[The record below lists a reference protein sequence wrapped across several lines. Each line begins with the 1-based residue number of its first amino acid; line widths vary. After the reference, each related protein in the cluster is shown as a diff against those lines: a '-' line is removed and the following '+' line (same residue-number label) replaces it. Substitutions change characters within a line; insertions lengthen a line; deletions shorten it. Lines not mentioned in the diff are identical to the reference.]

1 LATASAT
8 VELPRAYVWRVAPEL
23 NASKR
28 SRLDALQDE
37 WTRLLPKA
45 FDWFWQPFLRGGL
58 LPHNP
63 ARSGPKS
70 TFPATQL
77 VTSQK
82 DLMAVAIQG
91 QAKSWASNLK
101 NRVARSLMR
110 SFSLAQDEQLRRELL
125 WINAMRAWLLPYP
138 EQCATLAAAPA
149 KKDKLLSL
157 SKQAS
162 RVMRKLVRRYIER
175 QRLPDPMQLPLQVN
189 QLSSVMADASN
200 TTSSW
205 ANRWLR
211 ISTLERGQ
219 KISLPVMDNAYAR
232 SKGGREATTFS
243 LFKRGGDWCV
253 LSTRYIQPQPWVE
266 HRTDVLAIDLGLKN
280 LIATSEGDLLGVGFL
295 DKLRHYDKQ
304 LLKLQRGLQA
314 AGVKRLSEAKRYR
327 ALVRRVQG
335 YLKTTIQTT
344 VKGVLD
350 VRRPKTVVIEDLLFA
365 GQPGGLSRR
374 MNRLLRRFGQRYFTQ
389 TLEER
394 QAELGFTLEYVNPA
408 YTSQTC
414 SSCGFVHR
422 NNRLGDLFKCL
433 SCGRHAHADVNAA
446 QNQRERFSTGAATKD
461 IGRYVMGATRWA
473 RALDDWC
480 GKVVRTI
487 GEASPGSSR
496 QYRAV
501 GGAKAGLLALLE
513 SKSSALR
520 LSSEMKEQLKN
531 CLSTSTATGLL
542 KGLSAVHFANPG
554 LRNSTR

>member
-1 LATASAT
+1 MATASST
-8 VELPRAYVWRVAPEL
+8 VELPRAYAWRVAPEL

-28 SRLDALQDE
+28 SRLDAVHEE
-37 WTRLLPKA
+37 WARLLPRA

-70 TFPATQL
+70 TFPATSL

-101 NRVARSLMR
+101 NRIARSLMQ
-110 SFSLAQDEQLRRELL
+110 SDGLLQAEQLRRELL

-138 EQCATLAAAPA
+138 EQCALLAAAPA
-149 KKDKLLSL
+149 KKDKLVSL
-157 SKQAS
+157 SVTAS
-162 RVMRKLVRRYIER
+162 RIMRKLVRRYIER

-200 TTSSW
+200 TASSW
-205 ANRWLR
+205 ASRWLR

-219 KISLPVMDNAYAR
+219 KMSIPVMDNAYAR

-243 LFKRGGDWCV
+243 LFKREGEWFV
-253 LSTRYIQPQPWVE
+253 LSTRYIQPQLWTE

-280 LIATSEGDLLGVGFL
+280 LIATSEGDLQGVGFL
-295 DKLRHYDKQ
+295 DKLKHYDKQ
-304 LLKLQRGLQA
+304 LLKLQRGLQT
-314 AGVKRLSEAKRYR
+314 AGVTRLSEAKRYR
-327 ALVRRVQG
+327 VLVRRIQG
-335 YLKTTIQTT
+335 YLKTTIQTA
-344 VKGVLD
+344 VKRVLD

-394 QAELGFTLEYVNPA
+394 QAELGFTLEYVDPA

-422 NNRLGDLFKCL
+422 GNRLGDLFKCL

-446 QNQRERFSTGAATKD
+446 QNQRERFSTAAATKD
-461 IGRYVMGATRWA
+461 TGKYVTGATWWA
-473 RALDDWC
+473 RALDSWC
-480 GKVVRTI
+480 GKSVRTI

-501 GGAKAGLLALLE
+501 GGAKAGLHALLE

-520 LSSEMKEQLKN
+520 LSSDLKEQLKY
-531 CLSTSTATGLL
+531 CLSTSTVAGLL
-542 KGLSAVHFANPG
+542 KGLSTVHFARNS

>member
-1 LATASAT
+1 M
-8 VELPRAYVWRVAPEL
+8 

-110 SFSLAQDEQLRRELL
+110 SSGLAQDEQLRRELL
-125 WINAMRAWLLPYP
+125 WINALRAWLLPYR
-138 EQCATLAAAPA
+138 EQCMMLAAAPA

-162 RVMRKLVRRYIER
+162 RIMRKLVRRYIER

-219 KISLPVMDNAYAR
+219 KMSLPVMDNAYAR
-232 SKGGREATTFS
+232 SKSGREATTYS
-243 LFKRGGDWCV
+243 LFKREGDWCV
-253 LSTRYIQPQPWVE
+253 LSTRYIQPQLWAE

-280 LIATSEGDLLGVGFL
+280 LIATSEGDLLGVGFI

-327 ALVRRVQG
+327 TLVRRVQG
-335 YLKTTIQTT
+335 YLKTTIQSAVTR
-344 VKGVLD
+344 VLD

-389 TLEER
+389 TLDER
-394 QAELGFTLEYVNPA
+394 QAELGFTLEYVDPA

-422 NNRLGDLFKCL
+422 GNRLGDLFKCL

-446 QNQRERFSTGAATKD
+446 QNQRERFSSGAATKG

-473 RALDDWC
+473 RALDNWC
-480 GKVVRTI
+480 GTLVRTI
-487 GEASPGSSR
+487 DEASPGSSR

-520 LSSEMKEQLKN
+520 LSSELKEQLKS
-531 CLSTSTATGLL
+531 CLSTSTATCLL
-542 KGLSAVHFANPG
+542 KGLSAVHFANSG